1 MTRYLKRIIGNALRA
16 SLAVPLLWSAVPPAA
31 VTAADGGGMCDGQP
45 SITESELI
53 SAVKVLKELMVM
65 WPKISPDDEET
76 IVRGQGLTTAR
87 MNCVL
92 GKLMAGNDIFNWGDG
107 PEAYGVTLTPE
118 ELELVQSYHK
128 DSLTLKK
135 HLEVNLNVKGE

>member
-1 MTRYLKRIIGNALRA
+1 MAMSRIHIAGPALGFF
-16 SLAVPLLWSAVPPAA
+16 LVVLLGLGAAAPPAA
-31 VTAADGGGMCDGQP
+31 AQGGMCDGQP
-45 SITESELI
+45 PVSESELV

-92 GKLMAGNDIFNWGDG
+92 GKLMAGNDIFNWGSG
-107 PEAYGVTLTPE
+107 PEAYGVSLSPE
-118 ELELVQSYHK
+118 EMELVQRHHQ